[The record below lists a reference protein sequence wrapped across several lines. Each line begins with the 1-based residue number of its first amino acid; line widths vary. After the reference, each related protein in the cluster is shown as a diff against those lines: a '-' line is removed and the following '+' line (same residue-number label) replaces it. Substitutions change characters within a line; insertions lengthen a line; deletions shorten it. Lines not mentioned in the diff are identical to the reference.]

1 MSSLTIG
8 AICMI
13 IGASLWLKLRNIND
27 FTTKEAKRYFCNFNK
42 ADRNWSSGGKMY
54 TTGIALIKDKKTG
67 KKQFI
72 KQTEINDVG
81 LLE

>member
-1 MSSLTIG
+1 MDNITIG

-13 IGASLWLKLRNIND
+13 IGGSLWLKLRNTND
-27 FTTKEAKRYFCNFNK
+27 FATKEAKRYFYDFNK
-42 ADRNWSSGGKMY
+42 VDRNWLSEGKMH
-54 TTGIALIKDKKTG
+54 TTGITLIEDKKTG

-72 KQTEINDVG
+72 KQAEINDVG